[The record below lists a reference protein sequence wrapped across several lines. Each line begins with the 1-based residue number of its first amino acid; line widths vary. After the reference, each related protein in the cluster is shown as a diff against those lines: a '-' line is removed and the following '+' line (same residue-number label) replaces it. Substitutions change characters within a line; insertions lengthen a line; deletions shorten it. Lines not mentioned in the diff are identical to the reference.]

1 MKKSILLASVA
12 AIALTAPAF
21 AADKET
27 YKSETKV
34 EKDSKGNYDAK
45 SETSKT
51 DTAGTTTS
59 VEKKVDVDVDGA
71 GNVEKTVKTEETTDP
86 KGLMNKTKVKTKD
99 TTTTHSDGTVDS
111 SHKKTVNGKTVENES
126 VKH

>member
-1 MKKSILLASVA
+1 MKTSILLASVA
-12 AIALTAPAF
+12 AIALTSPAF

-51 DTAGTTTS
+51 DAAGTTTS
-59 VEKKVDVDVDGA
+59 LEKKVDVDVDAA
-71 GNVEKTVKTEETTDP
+71 GNVDKTVKTEEVTDP

-99 TTTTHSDGTVDS
+99 TTTTHSNGTVDS
-111 SHKKTVNGKTVENES
+111 SHKKTVNGKTVEDES